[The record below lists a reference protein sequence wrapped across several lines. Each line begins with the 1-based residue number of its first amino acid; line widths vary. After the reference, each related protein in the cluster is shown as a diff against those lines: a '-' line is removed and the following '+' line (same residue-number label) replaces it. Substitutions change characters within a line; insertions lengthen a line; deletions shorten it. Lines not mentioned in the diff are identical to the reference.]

1 MTELEQLI
9 VVSHVRSAKFREN
22 ASCVRPDIVLR
33 SKEITSVMLCAF
45 VYLLIE
51 FSKKIL
57 VKSCGCDA
65 FLILT
70 LQIIDGQY
78 VVQEAILT
86 KRIGRESNVRVEIM
100 C

>member
-1 MTELEQLI
+1 M
-9 VVSHVRSAKFREN
+9 
-22 ASCVRPDIVLR
+22 RPDIVLR

-51 FSKKIL
+51 FSKKKIL

-100 C
+100 